1 MEIGAPAHLLAE
13 EPQVD
18 APTAKPERAPLV
30 VENDGAILVWD
41 GVSTE
46 LRPLPAGLTSG
57 VNGPRK
63 VVAMPGGRALLLE
76 PAPPPGGRGKEKGH
90 RTHEGEAV
98 VLEVQDGA
106 PRRSTMVAF
115 EGLPIAGVVD
125 GYRAWVVTWRGDTGL
140 TSGKGWLH
148 AIDLEEAR
156 VTESSLLSARPLDL
170 VLDAKSARLYI
181 AYPERLQTYGITP
194 LRVSWQYRSPGRNG
208 PLTLLA
214 GGVVAAVRQSEVALF
229 EAARIDARNADE
241 RRHLQDDA
249 TAVVPLPFAAER
261 LSASKDGTLAL
272 ATGPAGLAFIDAA
285 GAARTPETP
294 PHNLE
299 AAVAA
304 VPLDFP
310 GSGRDLIVALFP
322 GGAIS
327 AVRSPEAPRILKV
340 ETISPDVRFETETA
354 VRVPDGGSKDK
365 TAAVRVPEN
374 KSPTPA
380 PASAAAPESPAAAPD
395 AVPVPG
401 PTASAPQ
408 PAAEP
413 ERPGTPQ
420 PPGTTEPVPGA
431 DASLAEDH
439 PLLSGH
445 ISGAHQKAHQ
455 VALYGPNNIL
465 KEYRRAPVDAQGSW
479 SLPLPPPGTYRVIP
493 IGDGSNPLPVV
504 PGFRTITVKDGTGQQ
519 GLDFEMR

>member
-1 MEIGAPAHLLAE
+1 
-13 EPQVD
+13 
-18 APTAKPERAPLV
+18 
-30 VENDGAILVWD
+30 
-41 GVSTE
+41 
-46 LRPLPAGLTSG
+46 
-57 VNGPRK
+57 
-63 VVAMPGGRALLLE
+63 
-76 PAPPPGGRGKEKGH
+76 
-90 RTHEGEAV
+90 
-98 VLEVQDGA
+98 
-106 PRRSTMVAF
+106 
-115 EGLPIAGVVD
+115 
-125 GYRAWVVTWRGDTGL
+125 
-140 TSGKGWLH
+140 
-148 AIDLEEAR
+148 
-156 VTESSLLSARPLDL
+156 
-170 VLDAKSARLYI
+170 
-181 AYPERLQTYGITP
+181 
-194 LRVSWQYRSPGRNG
+194 
-208 PLTLLA
+208 
-214 GGVVAAVRQSEVALF
+214 VVAAARQSEVALF

-261 LSASKDGTLAL
+261 LSASRDGTLAL
-272 ATGPAGLAFIDAA
+272 ATGAAGLAFIDAA

-310 GSGRDLIVALFP
+310 GSGLDLIVALFP

-354 VRVPDGGSKDK
+354 VRVPDGGSKDN
-365 TAAVRVPEN
+365 TAAVRVPEK
-374 KSPTPA
+374 KSPTSAPA
-380 PASAAAPESPAAAPD
+380 PESAAAPI

-401 PTASAPQ
+401 PTASTPQ

-413 ERPGTPQ
+413 EGPGTPQ
-420 PPGTTEPVPGA
+420 PPGTTAPVPGA
-431 DASLAEDH
+431 DASPAEDH
-439 PLLSGH
+439 PVLSGH

-479 SLPLPPPGTYRVIP
+479 SLPLPPPGTYRVIL